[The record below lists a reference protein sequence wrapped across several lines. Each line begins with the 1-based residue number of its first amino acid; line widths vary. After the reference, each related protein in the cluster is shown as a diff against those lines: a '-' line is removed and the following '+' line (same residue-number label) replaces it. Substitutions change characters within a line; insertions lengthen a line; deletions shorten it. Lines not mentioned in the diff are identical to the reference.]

1 MTSDPEACL
10 LLASTHLPDHAK
22 LGQLLCGPHMYCLQQ
37 LSEQGWQ
44 DVAVKM
50 NLLEARTKALRRSVH
65 QQAAFRVVDEQC
77 SEMHFLCRDGTVLID
92 LSEPADLEAAREGQ
106 PTVFI
111 EGQFQSM
118 LGNPE

>member
-1 MTSDPEACL
+1 
-10 LLASTHLPDHAK
+10 
-22 LGQLLCGPHMYCLQQ
+22 MYCLQQ

-65 QQAAFRVVDEQC
+65 QQAAFRVVDEKC

-106 PTVFI
+106 PSVLI
-111 EGQFQSM
+111 EDQLPTM
-118 LGNPE
+118 LGVPE